1 MDKESADKLV
11 QRMNSITEAFRG
23 KVACVD
29 DLLVETEDII
39 DESSELVTAEIEKP
53 SPNVNLAEVLNLQ
66 NMIDDVKYIR
76 ETLAECSSTGKKL
89 LKSMAQEIEMEP
101 DARLLEGYSALC
113 NVINENMKLYLQCYR
128 DMSSIVLNLSKAQ
141 SVNNQG
147 PKEVTNIIV
156 DDGATI
162 KSTAEL
168 IKELAKNS

>member
-11 QRMNSITEAFRG
+11 QKMNSITEAFKD
-23 KVACVD
+23 KVDCVD

>member
-11 QRMNSITEAFRG
+11 QKMNSITEAFKD
-23 KVACVD
+23 KVNCVD
-29 DLLVETEDII
+29 DLLVETKDII

-53 SPNVNLAEVLNLQ
+53 NNDINLAEVLNLQ
-66 NMIDDVKYIR
+66 NMINDVKYIR

-89 LKSMAQEIEMEP
+89 LKSMAVEIEIEP

-113 NVINENMKLYLQCYR
+113 NVINENMKLYLQCYK

-141 SVNNQG
+141 AASNPQA
-147 PKEVTNIIV
+147 KEVTNIIV
-156 DDGATI
+156 DDSSTI

-168 IKELAKNS
+168 IKELSK

>member
-11 QRMNSITEAFRG
+11 QKMNAITTAFKD
-23 KVACVD
+23 KVDCVD

>member
-1 MDKESADKLV
+1 MDKESADKLA
-11 QRMNSITEAFRG
+11 QRMNSITEAFKG
-23 KVACVD
+23 KVTCVD

-53 SPNVNLAEVLNLQ
+53 SANVNLAEVLNLQ
-66 NMIDDVKYIR
+66 NMINDVKYIR

-101 DARLLEGYSALC
+101 DARLLEGYSSLC
-113 NVINENMKLYLQCYR
+113 NVINENMKLYLQCYK

-156 DDGATI
+156 DDGVTI

-168 IKELAKNS
+168 IKELAKNG

>member
-1 MDKESADKLV
+1 MDKESADKLA
-11 QRMNSITEAFRG
+11 QRMNSITEVFRG

>member
-1 MDKESADKLV
+1 MDKDSADRLV
-11 QRMNSITEAFRG
+11 QKMNSITEAFRG
-23 KVACVD
+23 KVDCVD